1 MNIPIE
7 VSARHVHLSEKA
19 VCALYG
25 KGYKLSLRK
34 NLSQPGQFACEERV
48 NIIGP
53 KGILKN
59 VAVLGPERSKTQAE
73 ISITDSIKIGVKAP
87 IRESGDLLN
96 SAGCILQG
104 PKGDFEI
111 SEGLIVA
118 KRHIHMTYSD
128 SQKINVKNGQIVSV
142 KIKSEI
148 RSLIFN
154 DVVVRVNDNFKLAM
168 HIDTDEANAL
178 NAHEGLCGNIV

>member
-7 VSARHVHLSEKA
+7 VSARHVHLSEEA
-19 VCALYG
+19 VNALYG
-25 KGYKLSLRK
+25 KGYELSLRK

-104 PKGDFEI
+104 PEGNFEI
-111 SEGLIVA
+111 SEGLIIA
-118 KRHIHMTYSD
+118 KRHIHMTPSD

-142 KIKSEI
+142 KVKSEI

-154 DVVVRVNDNFKLAM
+154 DVVVRVNNNFKLAM

-178 NAHEGLCGNIV
+178 NAHGDLYGNIV